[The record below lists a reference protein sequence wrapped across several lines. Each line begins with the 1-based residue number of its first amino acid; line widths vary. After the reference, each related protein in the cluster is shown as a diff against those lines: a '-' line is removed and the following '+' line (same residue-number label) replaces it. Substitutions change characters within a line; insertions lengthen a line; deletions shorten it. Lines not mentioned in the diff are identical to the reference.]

1 MQTADQDA
9 SQRNPQEGYR
19 SVHRTEQRAE
29 NGAQSGDVQQL
40 DQKGFPFRER
50 QVIYAVITAPA
61 GRFAVGIGADC
72 PFEVAAVNKVGS
84 HEYGE
89 AD

>member
-1 MQTADQDA
+1 VTKDGREGVNKSYMFVYRTSELSEGKPVVLYQYGKTR
-9 SQRNPQEGYR
+9 SKSNIQRQG
-19 SVHRTEQRAE
+19 
-29 NGAQSGDVQQL
+29 
-40 DQKGFPFRER
+40 
-50 QVIYAVITAPA
+50 IYAVITAPA

-72 PFEVAAVNKVGS
+72 PFEVAAVNKIGS